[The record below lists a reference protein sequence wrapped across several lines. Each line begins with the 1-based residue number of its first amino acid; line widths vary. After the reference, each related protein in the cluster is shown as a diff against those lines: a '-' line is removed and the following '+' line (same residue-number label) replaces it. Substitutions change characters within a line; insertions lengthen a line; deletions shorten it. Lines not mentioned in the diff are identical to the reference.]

1 MTIYESIIA
10 VMQEVGAIGKDKH
23 NQQQNFKFRG
33 IDDVYN
39 HIQPILSKH
48 GIFTVP
54 EVLEE
59 RHSERVTAK
68 GSVIVFAI
76 LKIRYT
82 FFSSDGSSVS
92 CVVVGEAMD
101 MGDKASNKAM
111 SIAHKYALLQ
121 TFAIPTEEMD
131 DPDSEAHEMKQ
142 QGAVAKGE
150 TINGYLASKGIK
162 GKQASA
168 FCTKHGI
175 TSADIAQ
182 EWLGDKQR
190 LNDAIAQFAKLP

>member
-10 VMQEVGAIGKDKH
+10 VMKEVGAIGKDKH

-39 HIQPILSKH
+39 HVQPILSKH

-54 EVLEE
+54 DVLEE
-59 RHSERVTAK
+59 RHTERVTAK

-82 FFSSDGSSVS
+82 FYSSDGSSVS
-92 CVVVGEAMD
+92 CVVIGEAMD

-121 TFAIPTEEMD
+121 TFSIPTEEMD
-131 DPDSEAHEMKQ
+131 DPDTETNEMKPS
-142 QGAVAKGE
+142 GSTAKGE

-168 FCTKHGI
+168 FCLKNQI
-175 TSADIAQ
+175 TSAEIAK
-182 EWLGDKQR
+182 EWLGDKQK
-190 LNDAIAQFAKLP
+190 LNKAIEDFVALP